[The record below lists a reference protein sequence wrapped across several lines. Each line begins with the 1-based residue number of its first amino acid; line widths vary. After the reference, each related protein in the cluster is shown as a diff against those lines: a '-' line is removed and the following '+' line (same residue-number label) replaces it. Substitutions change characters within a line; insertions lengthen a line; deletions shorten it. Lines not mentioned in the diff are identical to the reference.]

1 MPTNKNAT
9 LRCRIL
15 NELFRRPGDGFTLEE
30 LADEVAQ
37 KLIDEGHLSEES
49 NVSERSIRGD
59 IRLMRAPEPTGYNAP
74 IKTQKGKYTYTD
86 HRFSITDRDLTAADR
101 NGIKEAI
108 SVLRQFEGLPLFVP
122 LEQYLGRIE
131 THYLTN
137 DKLPY
142 PHVMFDTNPKTVGLS
157 WLPKALSAIKKQS
170 VLTFEY
176 RPFEEAATNKTI
188 HPYLLR
194 EFNNRWFLFG
204 RNDYNN
210 QLAWFT
216 FDRVFGLETV
226 PNMPYKPNDIFD
238 PVSHFLDFV
247 GITKPDNG
255 ILTLITLEADALRAK
270 YMRTKPLHH
279 SQQETSTTP
288 EGNVRFT
295 VQLMPNFEF
304 YALITSMAHN
314 LRIVAP
320 EYVQQE
326 LLKRLQDAIAFQTS
340 SSNG

>member
-9 LRCRIL
+9 LRYRIL
-15 NELFRRPGDGFTLEE
+15 DALFRHPEGYEMPDLIKAVNER
-30 LADEVAQ
+30 
-37 KLIDEGHLSEES
+37 LIDYGYS
-49 NVSERSIRGD
+49 VKERQIRDD
-59 IRLMRAPEPTGYNAP
+59 IRIMKSEPPLGWAAP
-74 IKTQKGKYTYTD
+74 IKCAYKHYKYED
-86 HRFSITDRDLTAADR
+86 HSFRLTDRDLTTADR

-122 LEQYLGRIE
+122 LERYLTRIE
-131 THYLTN
+131 SHYLTN

-142 PHVMFDTNPKTVGLS
+142 PHVMFDTNPKTVGLN
-157 WLPKALSAIKKQS
+157 WLPEALTAIKNES
-170 VLTFEY
+170 VLTFDF
-176 RPFEEAATNKTI
+176 RPFEAAATSKI
-188 HPYLLR
+188 VHPYLIR

-204 RNDYNN
+204 RNDYDN

-216 FDRVFGLETV
+216 FDRIFDLETV
-226 PNMPYKPNDIFD
+226 SNMPYKPNDIFD
-238 PVSHFLDFV
+238 PNSHFLDFV

-279 SQQETSTTP
+279 SLQEIGTTP
-288 EGNVRFT
+288 EGNIRFT

-304 YALITSMAHN
+304 YALIASMAHN

-320 EYVQQE
+320 EHVRQE

-340 SSNG
+340 NSNG